1 MRQLPREYPKILEKE
16 ITSRRVWKEQLG
28 MLRSLTVSALVIIAL
43 HILSGSILG
52 PSPAGTFVGNSLQI
66 VACAL
71 AVAMTFAASR
81 RGRGIARPFWLL
93 IGCGLAVWGLANVGW
108 MYYELALHR
117 EPPTGSVVRFLF
129 GTQSI
134 FFAMALFLDQDK
146 DSPTLDPESIL
157 DFLQIAIVFFF
168 IFVGFYYIPSHH
180 LDNHSAYIREIWVE
194 TGEDTALVVLALLQR
209 VRARTEYLR
218 KLYGGFALYL
228 LGYTV
233 SAGLADYAQSI
244 QATPT
249 GTWYDLAWTL
259 PLLGVGLWAAGWHG
273 AATTENRRRL
283 KPKSFGELML
293 TNSSFALAP
302 LIVLLQ
308 VAQLGTEWR
317 AWRFSLL
324 GVSIL
329 CYAAR
334 FGISQYREAKTAD
347 TLRRH
352 TRAMDWAINGIAILD
367 ARGVHTYVNGSF
379 AQMMGYEGPEALLGR
394 SWQGIYD
401 PQEVERVKIEIRDSL
416 KTDGKWYG
424 PLNIHHRDGT
434 VVPMEMA
441 ITALP
446 DGGTVCVCRDITA
459 RRNAEKALEEAEA
472 KFRTL
477 VEKVAAISYIAEL
490 GVHGEWLYVSP
501 QVETIFG
508 FSPSEWITD
517 SREWVKHV
525 HPDDYKIVEAAEEA
539 SKRGERFQA
548 EYRVIRKDGRVIW
561 VSDTAVVVEGS
572 DAHPLMEGI
581 IVDITERKQL
591 ETQLQQARRMEAIGR
606 LAGGIAHDFNNLLTI
621 IKGYA
626 ELALKRPKISPEL
639 HTDVERIE
647 DASERASTLVRQLLA
662 FSRRQVLQ
670 PKLLDLNTIVLGLD
684 KLLRRLMDEDIQMST
699 LPGKAIGTIKADPGQ
714 IEQVIMNLVVNARD
728 AMPNGGRL
736 TVETSDV
743 RLNEAYAS
751 EHVSVKPGRYVMLA
765 VSDTGMG
772 MSADTVAHIFE
783 PFYTTKESGRGTG
796 LGLST
801 VYGIVK
807 QSGGYVWVYS
817 EPGRGSTFKVYLPR
831 VDEPAEALPVANT
844 QVANQAGSETI
855 LLVEDQQQVRE
866 LAHMV
871 LAGKGYSVIGAST
884 LEEAERICEQSDRDI
899 HLLLTDV
906 IMPGVSGREL
916 AKRLALRRPNMR
928 VLYMSG
934 YTFNVIAQGD
944 MLEDG
949 VAFLQKPFTPST
961 LAEKVREVLDRSVPA
976 NKS

>member
-1 MRQLPREYPKILEKE
+1 MPRK
-16 ITSRRVWKEQLG
+16 
-28 MLRSLTVSALVIIAL
+28 LTIFALVIIVL
-43 HILSGSILG
+43 HIFSAAILG
-52 PSPAGTFVGNSLQI
+52 PSPAGTLIGNSLQI
-66 VACAL
+66 MACAL

-81 RGRGIARPFWLL
+81 RGRGLTRPFWLL
-93 IGCGLAVWGLANVGW
+93 VGCGLAVWGVANLGW

-146 DSPTLDPESIL
+146 DSSTLDPESIL
-157 DFLQIAIVFFF
+157 DFIQIAIVFFLIF
-168 IFVGFYYIPSHH
+168 IGFYYIPSNH
-180 LDNHSAYIREIWVE
+180 LDDYSAYIREIRVE
-194 TGEDTALVVLALLQR
+194 TGEDTALVALAILQM
-209 VRARTEYLR
+209 VRARTKHLR
-218 KLYGGFALYL
+218 KLYGGFAIYL

-233 SAGLADYAQSI
+233 CARLADYAQSI
-244 QATPT
+244 QVTPT
-249 GTWYDLAWTL
+249 GTWCDLAWTL
-259 PLLGVGLWAAGWHG
+259 PLLSLGLWAATWQGS
-273 AATTENRRRL
+273 ATAERTRRMR
-283 KPKSFGELML
+283 PQSFGELML
-293 TNSSFALAP
+293 TNATFALAP

-308 VAQLGTEWR
+308 VAEMGTEFR
-317 AWRFSLL
+317 ALRFSLL
-324 GVSIL
+324 GVSIV

-352 TRAMDWAINGIAILD
+352 TSAMDSAINGIAILD
-367 ARGVHTYVNGSF
+367 ALGAHTYVNASF
-379 AQMMGYEGPEALLGR
+379 AQMMGYQGPEAILGR
-394 SWQGIYD
+394 SWQEIYD
-401 PQEVERVKIEIRDSL
+401 AKDVEGVQAEIRDSL
-416 KTDGKWYG
+416 KKEGKWYG

-434 VVPMEMA
+434 VVPMDMA

-446 DGGTVCVCRDITA
+446 EGGTVCVCRDLTA

-472 KFRTL
+472 KFRML

-508 FSPSEWITD
+508 FSASEWLKD

-525 HPDDYKIVEAAEEA
+525 HPDDFKIVEAAEEA

-548 EYRVIRKDGRVIW
+548 EYRVFRKDGRVIW

-572 DAHPLMEGI
+572 GAHPLMDGI

-591 ETQLQQARRMEAIGR
+591 ETQLQQARRMEAVGR

-626 ELALKRPKISPEL
+626 ELALNRPKISPEL
-639 HTDVERIE
+639 HTDIERIE

-670 PKLLDLNTIVLGLD
+670 PKLVDLNSIVLGLD
-684 KLLRRLMDEDIQMST
+684 KLLRRLMDEDVQMAT
-699 LPGKAIGTIKADPGQ
+699 LPGKTIGTIKADPGQ
-714 IEQVIMNLVVNARD
+714 VEQVIMNLVMNARD
-728 AMPNGGRL
+728 AMPKGGRL
-736 TVETSDV
+736 TLETSDV
-743 RLNEAYAS
+743 ELDAAYAS
-751 EHVSVKPGRYVMLA
+751 EHVSVRPGRYVMLA
-765 VSDTGMG
+765 VSDTGVG

-801 VYGIVK
+801 AYGIVK
-807 QSGGYVWVYS
+807 QSGGYIWVYS

-831 VDEPAEALPVANT
+831 VDEPAEVLPSGERPLVKQT
-844 QVANQAGSETI
+844 GSETI
-855 LLVEDQQQVRE
+855 LLVEDQPQVRE

-871 LAGKGYSVIGAST
+871 LTGKGYSVMVAAT
-884 LEEAERICEQSDRDI
+884 PEEAERACERQDCEI

-906 IMPGVSGREL
+906 IMPGASGREL
-916 AKRLALRRPNMR
+916 AKRLALRQPNMR
-928 VLYMSG
+928 VLYISG
-934 YTFNVIAQGD
+934 YTFNVIAQGGL
-944 MLEDG
+944 LEDG

-961 LAEKVREVLDRSVPA
+961 LAEKVREVLDRAVPA